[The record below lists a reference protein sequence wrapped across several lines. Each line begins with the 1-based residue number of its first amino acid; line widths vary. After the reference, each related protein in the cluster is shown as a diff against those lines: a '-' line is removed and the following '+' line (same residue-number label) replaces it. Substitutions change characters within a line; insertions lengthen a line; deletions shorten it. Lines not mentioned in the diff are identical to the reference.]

1 MNNGLEVNKKIYAI
15 LSGDEAL
22 TAMIGSNC
30 FPIIAEENATFPL
43 VTFSRDS
50 MYPEYSKDFN
60 TGDIVEVSVQ
70 AVGNNYIQT
79 VDILSRIR
87 TLLENRQDD
96 YFKRSTV
103 IGATEAY
110 IDNVYVQTLIFRF
123 LVR

>member
-15 LSGDEAL
+15 LAGDEAL
-22 TAMIGSNC
+22 TAIIGSNC
-30 FPIIAEENATFPL
+30 YPIVAEENATFPL
-43 VTFSRDS
+43 VIFTRDS
-50 MYPEYSKDFN
+50 LYPEYSKDFN

-110 IDNVYVQTLIFRF
+110 IDNVYVQTLMFRF
-123 LVR
+123 LIR

>member
-1 MNNGLEVNKKIYAI
+1 MKNGLEVNKRIYAI

-22 TAMIGSNC
+22 TAMIGTNC
-30 FPIIAEENATFPL
+30 YPIVAEENATFPL
-43 VTFSRDS
+43 VTFTRDS
-50 MYPEYSKDFN
+50 LYPEYSKDFN

-70 AVGNNYIQT
+70 AVGQNYIQT

-103 IGATEAY
+103 IGATEAF

>member
-1 MNNGLEVNKKIYAI
+1 MNNGLEVNKRIYAI

-22 TAMIGSNC
+22 TAMIGANC

-43 VTFSRDS
+43 VIFTRDS

-96 YFKRSTV
+96 YFRRSTV

-123 LVR
+123 LIR